1 MDLSPRPV
9 STAPARPD
17 AARRL
22 AADVRQR
29 LRTPPAGAAW
39 RVERVEVEAEPA
51 DVLGWLAAQR
61 GREAFYWH
69 GRGSE
74 AARAFV
80 GAADRI
86 AGSRDEVLAALRD
99 RLPHL
104 PEGTRYVGGLRFA
117 SGAPVSPEWSGFAA
131 ARFVLPR
138 VEFRVRG
145 DRAVLAANLV
155 FPRDAEH
162 PERVL
167 AELDALRRPDGSPP
181 PLPLPVRRTDA
192 PDRAGWRE
200 GVEAALDAFATT
212 DLEKVVLARRADYVF
227 AEPLDPFSLLGRL
240 EAATPS
246 CFHFLIRPAGG
257 AAFVGASPERLF
269 RQDGAELWTEAVAGT
284 RPRGASASRDAE
296 LRDELRFSDKEQ
308 REHGYVLEAIR
319 DALEPISDRLAADAE
334 TSDLRLARGRHL
346 YAGVEATLKPGVHA
360 LDVLLALHPTPA
372 VGGTPTA
379 AAMGRIEATEPFDR
393 GWYAGPVGWIGR
405 DDAEFAVALRCGL
418 VADGGATLSLYS
430 GAGLV
435 RGSEPEAEWAEIEQ
449 KISDF
454 VRVLGL
460 DA

>member
-1 MDLSPRPV
+1 
-9 STAPARPD
+9 
-17 AARRL
+17 
-22 AADVRQR
+22 
-29 LRTPPAGAAW
+29 
-39 RVERVEVEAEPA
+39 
-51 DVLGWLAAQR
+51 
-61 GREAFYWH
+61 
-69 GRGSE
+69 
-74 AARAFV
+74 
-80 GAADRI
+80 
-86 AGSRDEVLAALRD
+86 VLAALRD

-296 LRDELRFSDKEQ
+296 LRDELRLSDKDQ
-308 REHGYVLEAIR
+308 PEHGYVLEAIR

-346 YAGVEATLKPGVHA
+346 YAGVEATLKPDIHA
-360 LDVLLALHPTPA
+360 FDVLRALHPTPA
-372 VGGTPTA
+372 VGGTPTPD
-379 AAMGRIEATEPFDR
+379 AMDRIEAVEPFDR

-405 DDAEFAVALRCGL
+405 DDAEFAVAIRSGL
-418 VADGGATLSLYS
+418 VRETDGGATLSLFS
-430 GAGLV
+430 GAGIV
-435 RGSEPEAEWAEIEQ
+435 RGSEPEAEWAE
-449 KISDF
+449 
-454 VRVLGL
+454 
-460 DA
+460 